1 MGGRRRASG
10 PLENRSSKPVLS
22 CVYTHAPTQP
32 VCVGSPPWL
41 AGFSRPDCFQDRSAM
56 PKDVILTAEG
66 LANLKAELDHLSTTR
81 RREVASR
88 IKEAR
93 EFGDISENAEYDDAK
108 NEQAMLEAR
117 IAALEDKLRSAT
129 VVDAS
134 DLGTDVVRVG
144 SIVHV
149 KDAGGKST
157 KYTIVGSA
165 EAKPAEAKLSNE
177 SPVGR
182 ALIGRK
188 RGDEV
193 SIATPKGER
202 KLKIT
207 KIDVGV

>member
-1 MGGRRRASG
+1 
-10 PLENRSSKPVLS
+10 
-22 CVYTHAPTQP
+22 
-32 VCVGSPPWL
+32 
-41 AGFSRPDCFQDRSAM
+41 M
-56 PKDVILTAEG
+56 PKDVILTQDG
-66 LANLKAELDHLSTTR
+66 LANLKAELELLSTTR
-81 RREVASR
+81 RREVAAR

-134 DLGTDVVRVG
+134 DIGTDVVHVG

-149 KDAGGKST
+149 KDQAGKST

-165 EAKPAEAKLSNE
+165 EANPAEARLSNE
-177 SPVGR
+177 SPVGK

-193 SIATPKGER
+193 TVTTPRGER
-202 KLKIT
+202 KLKVT